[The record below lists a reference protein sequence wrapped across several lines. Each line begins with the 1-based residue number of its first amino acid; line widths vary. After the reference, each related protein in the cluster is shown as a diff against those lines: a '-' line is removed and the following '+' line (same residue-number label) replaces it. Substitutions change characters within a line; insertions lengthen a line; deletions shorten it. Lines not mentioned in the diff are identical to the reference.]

1 VGTAALAARAAAKT
15 AALRADRRG
24 NVAITFALCLIPIAG
39 MVGAAIDYSR
49 ANSVKAAMQSALD
62 AAALMLSKD
71 AANLKQSELK
81 RKANDYFKA
90 EFHRPEA
97 VDLNVKPRYNSNGV
111 LLDLTLTGSA
121 RIDTAIIKLVGH
133 KHLDVGALSQVV
145 WGAAKKIEIALVLD
159 NTGSMS
165 TSGKIQALVE
175 ASYQFIELMK
185 KTSRTPGDV
194 KVAIVPFDTHVNI
207 GTAYKGS
214 SWIDWSYMIA
224 GGSSG
229 VENDSDD
236 DQRHD
241 VRDAQDSWN
250 GCVIDRSQPNDVL
263 DTTPSGGLAS
273 AYPAE
278 NCTLS
283 TITPLTSDF
292 ATLHAAVDKMK
303 ASGKTNLTIGLVWGW
318 HALTPN
324 QPLPEG
330 TTPDKETLKYI
341 LFMTDGLNTQNR
353 FTTKPADID
362 KRTKALC
369 DNIKAAKIRVFTV
382 RVLEGNEAL
391 LKSWRHQPGDVLQ
404 RDGGEPARPGVRID
418 RQDAVAAADC
428 ALTAC
433 QKTAMAGAFHWQSAN
448 AAPI

>member
-1 VGTAALAARAAAKT
+1 M
-15 AALRADRRG
+15 RR
-24 NVAITFALCLIPIAG
+24 I
-39 MVGAAIDYSR
+39 
-49 ANSVKAAMQSALD
+49 
-62 AAALMLSKD
+62 
-71 AANLKQSELK
+71 LKQSELK
-81 RKANDYFKA
+81 RKAGDYFKA

-133 KHLDVGALSQVV
+133 KHLDVAALSQVV

-165 TSGKIQALVE
+165 TSGKIGALVE
-175 ASYQFIELMK
+175 ASHQFIELMK

-224 GGSSG
+224 GGSAG
-229 VENDSDD
+229 MENDDDD

-241 VRDAQDSWN
+241 VRDAQDNWN

-263 DTTPSGGLAS
+263 DTAPSGGLAT

-330 TTPDKETLKYI
+330 TAPDKEILKYI

-353 FTTKPADID
+353 FTTKPSEID
-362 KRTKALC
+362 KRTKAVC

-391 LKSWRHQPGDVLQ
+391 LKSCATS
-404 RDGGEPARPGVRID
+404 PAMYYNVTAASQLAPAFESIAKTLSQLRIA
-418 RQDAVAAADC
+418 R
-428 ALTAC
+428 
-433 QKTAMAGAFHWQSAN
+433 
-448 AAPI
+448 